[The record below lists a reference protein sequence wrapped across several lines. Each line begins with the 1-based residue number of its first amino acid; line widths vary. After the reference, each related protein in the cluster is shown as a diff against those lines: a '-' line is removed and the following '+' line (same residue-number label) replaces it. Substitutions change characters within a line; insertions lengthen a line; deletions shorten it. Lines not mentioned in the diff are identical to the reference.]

1 MNCATT
7 SQEDKDFNSKL
18 VRLEG
23 DVSGWYAV
31 HLGGF
36 NSKLVR
42 LEGFRWAH
50 LLPDGTPFQFQ
61 TGSIRRKR
69 QHSASTIFCASFNSK
84 LVRLEGK
91 ECSAWQASVCQFQF
105 QTGSIRSTTSP
116 VDMAE

>member
-7 SQEDKDFNSKL
+7 SQEDK
-18 VRLEG
+18 
-23 DVSGWYAV
+23 
-31 HLGGF
+31 GF

-42 LEGFRWAH
+42 LEGVRGGCELEAH